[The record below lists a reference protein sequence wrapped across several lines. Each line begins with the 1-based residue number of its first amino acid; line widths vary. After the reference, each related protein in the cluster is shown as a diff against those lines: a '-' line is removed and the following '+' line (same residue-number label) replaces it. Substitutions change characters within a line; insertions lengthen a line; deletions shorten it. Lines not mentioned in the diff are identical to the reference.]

1 MVKKDLKDEKEAL
14 RNYGRY
20 SSLAFQMAFIIVLG
34 TFGGRY
40 LDRWVDWKFP
50 VFTVVLS
57 IFSVF
62 LAIYFAIKDLL
73 NKK

>member
-1 MVKKDLKDEKEAL
+1 MIKKDLKDEKEAL
-14 RNYGRY
+14 KSYGRY
-20 SSLAFQMAFIIVLG
+20 SSLAFQMGFIIVLG
-34 TFGGRY
+34 TFGGHY
-40 LDRWVDWKFP
+40 LDVWIAWEFP

-57 IFSVF
+57 ILSVF